1 MIVDL
6 ENDEPADELE
16 LSELEV
22 GDLFVIVDNSDFD
35 KEVYMLVQSCAGALF
50 GETRGLA
57 ALCLSTG
64 VCYFLATKE
73 EGFTEE
79 SVVKIVNDYDFNVR
93 LPR

>member
-6 ENDEPADELE
+6 EDNEPADELE

-22 GDLFVIVDNSDFD
+22 GDLFVIVDNFDFD
-35 KEVYMLVQSCAGALF
+35 KEVYMLVQSCAGALD
-50 GETRGLA
+50 GETRDLA
-57 ALCLSTG
+57 ALCLSSG
-64 VCYFLATKE
+64 MFYSLEAEE
-73 EGFTEE
+73 EGFTEA